1 MDQRQT
7 KTHFLAMYDA
17 HSDAIYRFC
26 ALKVSSREQ
35 AQDITQ
41 DVFTR
46 YWQSLRKGD
55 DIKNDRAFLYTL
67 ARNLV
72 IDWYRKKK
80 ESSLD
85 SMMETGIDFKGS
97 DIEAVTTE
105 AEMKEVLHVINQ
117 LDQDSRDVLLM
128 RFMEGLSPKEIATAL
143 KESPNVISVRLHR
156 AVKKVQD
163 LVHAHDNHA

>member
-1 MDQRQT
+1 MDQQQ
-7 KTHFLAMYDA
+7 KKQHFLAIYDA
-17 HSDAIYRFC
+17 HSDAIFRFC
-26 ALKVSSREQ
+26 VLKVSSKEQ

-41 DVFTR
+41 DVFIR
-46 YWQSLRKGD
+46 YWQTLRKDD

-85 SMMETGIDFKGS
+85 VMTDAGIDFTGS
-97 DIEAVTTE
+97 DSESVTQS
-105 AEMKEVLHVINQ
+105 AEMKEVLQVIEQ

-128 RFMEGLSPKEIATAL
+128 RFMEGLSPKDIAEAL
-143 KESPNVISVRLHR
+143 QESPNVISVRLHR
-156 AVKKVQD
+156 AIKKVQD
-163 LVHAHDNHA
+163 LIHAHE